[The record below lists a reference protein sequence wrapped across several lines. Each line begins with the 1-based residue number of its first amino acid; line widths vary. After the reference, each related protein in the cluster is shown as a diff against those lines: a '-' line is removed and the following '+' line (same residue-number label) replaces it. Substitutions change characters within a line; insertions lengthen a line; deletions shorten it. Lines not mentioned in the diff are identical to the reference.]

1 MASSWSTAPAFHIIE
16 PNARAEDRPNTV
28 PFPPSSYT
36 PRGRSGEVGD
46 VDSHQ
51 YFSGETEASSLQRPV
66 ILPAP
71 GRVSDLPLVIS
82 FPIAVST
89 TLVLNVPLY
98 ILSSVGANAWSTSAV
113 EYAIGS
119 GCVGTAASLLLV
131 VEKRWSADT
140 VHEWKAAACRT
151 GWWGTRKVELAFLLA
166 YTAALFSSVPRMGY
180 SVHSMYKG
188 ALNEGLTVLIEAFWG
203 VVPCRLGGEDCDPL
217 DSSDGLWPCVRGLMC
232 RLLHCDSVE

>member
-46 VDSHQ
+46 VHSHQ

-66 ILPAP
+66 ISQAS
-71 GRVSDLPLVIS
+71 GRVSDLPFVIS

-98 ILSSVGANAWSTSAV
+98 ILSSVGTNAWGTSAV

-140 VHEWKAAACRT
+140 VHEWKAAARRT
-151 GWWGTRKVELAFLLA
+151 GWSGKVELAFLLA
-166 YTAALFSSVPRMGY
+166 YTAALFSGVPRIGD

-188 ALNEGLTVLIEAFWG
+188 ALNEGLPVLIEAFWG
-203 VVPCRLGGEDCDPL
+203 VVPAVLAVRIVIHWVCLMV
-217 DSSDGLWPCVRGLMC
+217 DGHV
-232 RLLHCDSVE
+232 SEV